1 MRRFSIGLLW
11 MLMSILVILP
21 GIVQAKTLTLDDC
34 IDMALKN
41 HQNVVRAKGNLR
53 TANGTLWQA
62 AGAFLP
68 SLNFSAN
75 ARQSDS
81 KGYASY
87 QPVLNIGQTG
97 PSTFEITDYYIDT
110 SYNDG
115 FSRSYSM
122 GLSANLTVFNGFRNV
137 FNYLGARADKK
148 LSEYSLEATEQNMI
162 LTVKTTY
169 FAYLRAIEQKKIM
182 EEAVKRGEE
191 QYRLASSKYEVGSA
205 SKSDVLKAQV
215 QYGNDKLNL
224 IEADNQLKV
233 ANAALAQLVGLD
245 PYADV
250 TFSEDY
256 KPREYTGNE
265 DDAVKTGLTNH
276 PGLLSYEQN
285 MKAAKYDVRSTYG
298 RFLPSLS
305 VSASRD
311 WSGSRWKDVS
321 GFGDNGVT
329 SISTSLNFPIFEG
342 FSKKSDIARSK
353 AGLNN
358 ARADYYYNK
367 TGVELDIKTAYLDI
381 QKATEALKVAEEV
394 VASAQEDMSIT
405 QEKYNLGAA
414 SILDLLDAQVSLIN
428 AQNTQNN
435 AKFDHNLAIAKLEN
449 AMGIR

>member
-1 MRRFSIGLLW
+1 MR
-11 MLMSILVILP
+11 
-21 GIVQAKTLTLDDC
+21 
-34 IDMALKN
+34 N
-41 HQNVVRAKGNLR
+41 
-53 TANGTLWQA
+53 
-62 AGAFLP
+62 
-68 SLNFSAN
+68 
-75 ARQSDS
+75 
-81 KGYASY
+81 
-87 QPVLNIGQTG
+87 
-97 PSTFEITDYYIDT
+97 ST
-110 SYNDG
+110 
-115 FSRSYSM
+115 
-122 GLSANLTVFNGFRNV
+122 
-137 FNYLGARADKK
+137 
-148 LSEYSLEATEQNMI
+148 
-162 LTVKTTY
+162 
-169 FAYLRAIEQKKIM
+169 
-182 EEAVKRGEE
+182 
-191 QYRLASSKYEVGSA
+191 RLASSKYEVGSA

-224 IEADNQLKV
+224 IDADNQLKI
-233 ANAALAQLVGLD
+233 AQATLAQLVGLD

-298 RFLPSLS
+298 RFFPSLS

-321 GFGDNGVT
+321 GFSGDNGVW
-329 SISTSLNFPIFEG
+329 SLSTSLNFPIFEG

-353 AGLNN
+353 ASLNN
-358 ARADYYYNK
+358 AKADYYYNK
-367 TGVELDIKTAYLDI
+367 TGVELDIKTAYLNI
-381 QKATEALKVAEEV
+381 QEATEALKVAEEV
-394 VASAQEDMSIT
+394 VASAEEDMSIT

-449 AMGIR
+449 AMGIK